1 MLDKGS
7 QLEPLYPDDPNIQN
21 LLGVVNAALQNH
33 EEAITHYNKAIKL
46 KPDYAEAHYNLG
58 NTFYTLKKFKR
69 AINKYRQAVL
79 LLATYTHAYVNLGNI
94 FSDTEHFGCAILN
107 FKRATVIRTDIKE
120 AQINIANNLLYTLEV
135 TKKPKHFALVDN
147 PYSNA
152 RSLGC
157 FYIQGKRKNTVR
169 NYWSSLKKTKIA
181 YPWLQLAPLFQ
192 INSSREIHSPFCPN
206 PLDFLFITNLVS
218 LSTKF

>member
-1 MLDKGS
+1 
-7 QLEPLYPDDPNIQN
+7 
-21 LLGVVNAALQNH
+21 
-33 EEAITHYNKAIKL
+33 KL

-79 LLATYTHAYVNLGNI
+79 LLVTYTHAYVNLGNL

-107 FKRATVIRTDIKE
+107 FKRATVIRPDIKE
-120 AQINIANNLLYTLEV
+120 AQINIANNFLHLGNYEEAIN
-135 TKKPKHFALVDN
+135 HFALVDN

-157 FYIQGKRKNTVR
+157 FYIQGKKEEYRQKLLEFIKKDKNSIPVAAVSAFVS
-169 NYWSSLKKTKIA
+169 NQLKQRDP
-181 YPWLQLAPLFQ
+181 Y
-192 INSSREIHSPFCPN
+192 PFCPN
-206 PLDFLFITNLVS
+206 PLDLLFITNLVS
-218 LSTKF
+218 FQPNLDKL